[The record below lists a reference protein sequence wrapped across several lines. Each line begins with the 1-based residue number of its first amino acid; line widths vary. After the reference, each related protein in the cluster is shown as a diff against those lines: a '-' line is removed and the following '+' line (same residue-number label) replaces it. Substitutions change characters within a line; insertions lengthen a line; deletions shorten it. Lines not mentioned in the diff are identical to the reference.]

1 MDKILVKQ
9 NRNIFTYV
17 PYYFF
22 FIPTFVFKFPR
33 FWTKMYSKTERIQC
47 RFFFSRIQRRK
58 ELDVKNWNIYFLY
71 FMITA
76 PASSSIKSFSHGSL
90 SLWTILSRSTVCKVV
105 MSWMKYEF
113 TRQIIFQS
121 KSLCSY
127 YLANIN

>member
-22 FIPTFVFKFPR
+22 LFPLLFSNSPDFEQRCIPKLKGFNAAFFLPH
-33 FWTKMYSKTERIQC
+33 SKEERARC
-47 RFFFSRIQRRK
+47 KKLKYLFSI
-58 ELDVKNWNIYFLY
+58 LY
-71 FMITA
+71 DHST
-76 PASSSIKSFSHGSL
+76 SSIKSFSHGSL
-90 SLWTILSRSTVCKVV
+90 SLRTISSRSTVCKVV